1 MTELVCH
8 PQFMNVFVS
17 GACFLGTK
25 KKTLDLPTSKFV
37 SFILKSKG
45 LYGFAEKVLLF
56 LVTLQLVVVGLG
68 WELLS

>member
-1 MTELVCH
+1 MTELFCH
-8 PQFMNVFVS
+8 PQFMNVLCQWS
-17 GACFLGTK
+17 MFLGD

-68 WELLS
+68 WKLLS